1 MQMYKIIE
9 LRDFDVL
16 LPFVCRKCG
25 SCCHGFAPQIIA
37 EDLPRIGQHIGKPS
51 EEIMKLHKEAYRK
64 KFTDSPINCSFL
76 NNKNQ
81 CSIYSM
87 RPEPCQLYPLETDF
101 GTADVNCV
109 GYREFHGIVDAF
121 FARRKYAALW
131 SPNTYKKDIR
141 RIPKLQWRAVR
152 STINRSQPSKAMI
165 QLIMKLNKIQN
176 TLRGKTD

>member
-1 MQMYKIIE
+1 MPLRGGIANYGIMHLQDTGTTTSQGSHSIWHPCRDFPSRSTGSVQQMQMYKIIE

-101 GTADVNCV
+101 GTL
-109 GYREFHGIVDAF
+109 FHKVF
-121 FARRKYAALW
+121 CL
-131 SPNTYKKDIR
+131 
-141 RIPKLQWRAVR
+141 
-152 STINRSQPSKAMI
+152 
-165 QLIMKLNKIQN
+165 
-176 TLRGKTD
+176 